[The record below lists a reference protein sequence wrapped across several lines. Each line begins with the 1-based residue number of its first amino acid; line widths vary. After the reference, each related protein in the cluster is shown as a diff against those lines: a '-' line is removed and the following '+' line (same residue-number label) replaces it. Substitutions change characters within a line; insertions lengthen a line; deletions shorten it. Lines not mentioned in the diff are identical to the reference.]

1 MSLSLSSLS
10 LTIWRL
16 NAKSSDGSTSANLLA
31 TMTRSS
37 SERDRHSQS
46 CFLDYF
52 RMRVSGMSWFCK
64 IHYLHSFLVVVWQQ
78 HDSVMYSRRE
88 GEVVEK
94 TVRLLK
100 GFSRQIIHAVIVTQ
114 SLRKRFTC
122 SSCSSSS
129 WLLPEIV
136 SVVRVLND
144 FIQLLFYF
152 YLHDL
157 SWKLDRET
165 KKDSL
170 GNKFPRNHSA
180 NPFPSQGCQSS
191 SLKVCNKI
199 KRIWIFSFL
208 PTQCQRIAMNCKTT
222 DTLTDITEWWCLS
235 FQFRDSHCLS
245 FVHINLDTIRW
256 RNACILSQCF
266 FSFEDSILWSCL
278 N

>member
-1 MSLSLSSLS
+1 MEARLLIFLRPWHGLLPKEIDILRVAF
-10 LTIWRL
+10 LT
-16 NAKSSDGSTSANLLA
+16 TSAWEYQVCRDSARFITCILFLWLFDSNMIQWCTLA
-31 TMTRSS
+31 V
-37 SERDRHSQS
+37 
-46 CFLDYF
+46 
-52 RMRVSGMSWFCK
+52 RVKSYC
-64 IHYLHSFLVVVWQQ
+64 
-78 HDSVMYSRRE
+78 
-88 GEVVEK
+88 
-94 TVRLLK
+94 LLK

-256 RNACILSQCF
+256 RNACILSRCF
-266 FSFEDSILWSCL
+266 FSFEDSILWSCFTKL
-278 N
+278 AIVVSVIWN